1 MSENNNKGMD
11 SAFAITKTAKQRL
24 GKQAA
29 DSVMPA
35 DFTIPQID
43 ISQETFRQVIVDR
56 DENVYM
62 GHPTTVL
69 LDDNKTMFA
78 VYPKGHGVGQ
88 WTLKKSTDAGL
99 TWSDRLPVPFGWNT
113 MINLPAIYKLYDKEG
128 KRRLFVFG
136 GGFPAYSS
144 MSEDD
149 GETWRD
155 ITPLG
160 AYGFES
166 TINSII
172 ELGKGEYIGFFH
184 DNGMFYKPGNRLM
197 EVWHAGEGDDVR
209 TKAIWRARTEDGGW
223 NAGRRYGSVPV
234 HERAED
240 DWKMI
245 HAFPCNG
252 PHPDK
257 AWDVFSIKTT
267 DGGLT
272 WSEPKHL
279 LHDAR
284 AQYMEPGSI
293 KSPDGKQI
301 LMMLRS
307 ESRGYNSFAM
317 VSNDN
322 GETWSEPMEMP
333 PSVSGHRHYLKY
345 LPDGRI
351 FMTFRDM
358 AFNSETQGDWIGWFG
373 TYDDLINR
381 REGQYRIR
389 IMESETH
396 DCGYAGIEILPDST
410 IVTTSYGRFTPG
422 KPNYVVSVR
431 FKPEEMDAKYAEVMK
446 GKEE

>member
-1 MSENNNKGMD
+1 
-11 SAFAITKTAKQRL
+11 
-24 GKQAA
+24 
-29 DSVMPA
+29 
-35 DFTIPQID
+35 
-43 ISQETFRQVIVDR
+43 
-56 DENVYM
+56 
-62 GHPTTVL
+62 
-69 LDDNKTMFA
+69 
-78 VYPKGHGVGQ
+78 
-88 WTLKKSTDAGL
+88 
-99 TWSDRLPVPFGWNT
+99 

-197 EVWHAGEGDDVR
+197 EVWHTGEGDDAR
-209 TKAIWRARTEDGGW
+209 TKAIWRVRTEDGGW

-234 HERAED
+234 HEREDD
-240 DWKMI
+240 DWKLI

-252 PHPDK
+252 PYPDK

-322 GETWSEPMEMP
+322 GETWSVFKRFNVTSAGAFGFWTTGQFRNGECLTGFVGGNGLTFVRPLVVTEGNHKFGSSGLDLDGDIFVKLNSN
-333 PSVSGHRHYLKY
+333 SVV
-345 LPDGRI
+345 
-351 FMTFRDM
+351 
-358 AFNSETQGDWIGWFG
+358 TQ
-373 TYDDLINR
+373 L
-381 REGQYRIR
+381 
-389 IMESETH
+389 
-396 DCGYAGIEILPDST
+396 
-410 IVTTSYGRFTPG
+410 
-422 KPNYVVSVR
+422 
-431 FKPEEMDAKYAEVMK
+431 
-446 GKEE
+446 